1 MYLYL
6 SSFLSRRL
14 LLSPISLFVLGPLF
28 PAFNFASGQ
37 STLAIS
43 IRTLSS
49 PYQVMYKVGA
59 ESFAKQVNLPLD
71 VLTTEANS
79 QKGLTDIKSEVA
91 RRGGNVAFF
100 IDPNDA
106 SDAVPIAKTLEP
118 AGVYFVTWWSKA
130 ADVKVWDYPHCYQD
144 DACCSS

>member
-6 SSFLSRRL
+6 CSFLSRRL
-14 LLSPISLFVLGPLF
+14 LLSPIPLIVLGLLF
-28 PAFNFASGQ
+28 PAFNFATGQ
-37 STLAIS
+37 TTLAIS

-59 ESFAKQVNLPLD
+59 ESYAKQVNLPLD

-106 SDAVPIAKTLEP
+106 SDAVPIAKALEP
-118 AGVYFVTWWSKA
+118 AGGFLYYWWGQ
-130 ADVKVWDYPHCYQD
+130 HTTG
-144 DACCSS
+144 